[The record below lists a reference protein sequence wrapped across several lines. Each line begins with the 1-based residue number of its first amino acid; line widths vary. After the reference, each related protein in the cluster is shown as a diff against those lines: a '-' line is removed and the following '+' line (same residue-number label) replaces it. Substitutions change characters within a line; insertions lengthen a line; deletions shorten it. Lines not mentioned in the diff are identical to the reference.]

1 MRWKFAL
8 AGLILLLGAIG
19 AGWITVSYWGYL
31 FSKTV
36 VGEVVGIDR
45 VTQATTVIGADPGSI
60 PAAQLFSFAVAIR
73 DKQSEIHTASSEDRQ
88 WAIVQKAQCVEA
100 RFFPYPPWQFDRAGT
115 YHWARLVKIFD
126 CR

>member
-45 VTQATTVIGADPGSI
+45 VTRGDN
-60 PAAQLFSFAVAIR
+60 R
-73 DKQSEIHTASSEDRQ
+73 DWRRSRIYSCGPT
-88 WAIVQKAQCVEA
+88 
-100 RFFPYPPWQFDRAGT
+100 F
-115 YHWARLVKIFD
+115 LV
-126 CR
+126 CRRYS